1 MSASRTEI
9 LAGLSLSLSGPFERQ
24 GREAH
29 DGVRLWV
36 EHVEHAGGLKVAPH
50 GPRRPLRLIALD
62 DASSAARAQD
72 NVQRLLVEHQVDVL
86 LGPYSSGL
94 TLAVAP
100 LAAAQGKLLWNHGG
114 ASDALLERGWR
125 HVVSVPAPASAYFRD
140 LPGLV
145 KERDPRARLASIV
158 YRSSGTFADAVRHG
172 TQEAAHAAGFQ
183 VIRATPF
190 HTPIQDA
197 RALLAEAL
205 TPTPDLLIGAGAFQ
219 DDVALARARA
229 ALATSGTVAFVAAG
243 VDAFYDEVGAGAEG
257 IVGPSQWEPA
267 VYEHPAIGPASSWLC
282 AEFLARFRYA
292 PGYIAAQ
299 AYATGIVIAECI
311 ARAATLEDDALLR
324 VAQGL
329 ETSTLYG
336 GFRLDPESLRQI
348 GHRILLVQWHGGRRV
363 LLRR

>member
-1 MSASRTEI
+1 MASRSGRDHGHARDGEPRRAPRGRRMSASRTEI

-72 NVQRLLVEHQVDVL
+72 NVQRLLVEHQV
-86 LGPYSSGL
+86 
-94 TLAVAP
+94 
-100 LAAAQGKLLWNHGG
+100 
-114 ASDALLERGWR
+114 DALLERGWR